1 MTLEIV
7 IAIVIGVLLGSI
19 LTSLYDFYHFSN
31 AHGILRIDNSDPDK
45 KLYRFE
51 IDDLGDLD
59 DASHVTLKIDHNA
72 DLSRG

>member
-1 MTLEIV
+1 MTLEIM
-7 IAIVIGVLLGSI
+7 IAVVVGVLLGSI
-19 LTSLYDFYHFSN
+19 LSNLFYHLSN

-51 IDDLGDLD
+51 IDNLGDLD
-59 DASHVTLKIDHNA
+59 NASHVTLKIDHDA

>member
-7 IAIVIGVLLGSI
+7 IAIAIGVLLGSI
-19 LTSLYDFYHFSN
+19 LTGLFYHFSN

-51 IDDLGDLD
+51 IDNLGDLD
-59 DASHVTLKIDHNA
+59 DVSHVTLKIDHNA